1 MRKVK
6 ELDPYIKARVGEAL
20 IQLTE
25 LTKQSNNTGTSRLYY
40 TGNWAKDIYDNYTE
54 KQAEVIFKKVDDLKS
69 KLTFS
74 SFKVSIA
81 SLTCLVFLDI
91 GLPKVECDK
100 KATFGSKPKSFDTLT
115 QDFEISTKRFDDGK
129 SSTLVSATSTVLP
142 LNTIIVIPKIGSP
155 FLASQTCFNFSIDAA

>member
-69 KLTFS
+69 KLTFFQS
-74 SFKVSIA
+74 KLESFV
-81 SLTCLVFLDI
+81 D
-91 GLPKVECDK
+91 
-100 KATFGSKPKSFDTLT
+100 
-115 QDFEISTKRFDDGK
+115 QDGK
-129 SSTLVSATSTVLP
+129 EW
-142 LNTIIVIPKIGSP
+142 IGYDYYVKK
-155 FLASQTCFNFSIDAA
+155 L